1 MSTQLQIILIVSVM
15 LGFAGL
21 EYVSRRY
28 KNTVNATGNDTK
40 LELLMFLSLV
50 AFTQPILILITTNLC
65 AWLIPDMRGAWANFP
80 WWAMVAILLHKDA
93 DFVRLGE
100 IDPKLNLRHFLGVS
114 RA

>member
-40 LELLMFLSLV
+40 
-50 AFTQPILILITTNLC
+50 
-65 AWLIPDMRGAWANFP
+65 
-80 WWAMVAILLHKDA
+80 HHA
-93 DFVRLGE
+93 DDQNDL
-100 IDPKLNLRHFLGVS
+100 
-114 RA
+114 